1 MTHKKT
7 NSSPSR
13 KGKLNVNRWANSAFS
28 RSEIQTWKKPSQLQM
43 TRPVS
48 VQSSS
53 YNSRLLN
60 FFSSI
65 KLIFFR
71 KLAFQWVWSSQI
83 TFPLLGIPFQI
94 KIQGTTHWTC
104 CSQSIQEKPSPSA
117 QFAIYVCQH
126 HLLGKGQGR
135 RKSFHRS
142 ACECPIKGTHRYWNN
157 SFQHCQLLAQADDPL
172 LFWALRLDK
181 RLKMLNWKQR
191 KGERTPTKLNLTCQH
206 SNHTKLSY
214 L

>member
-1 MTHKKT
+1 MWTDGLIQHFQGVKFKRER
-7 NSSPSR
+7 NLASY
-13 KGKLNVNRWANSAFS
+13 RW
-28 RSEIQTWKKPSQLQM
+28 QGLSQFNLQAIIAD
-43 TRPVS
+43 S
-48 VQSSS
+48 WI
-53 YNSRLLN
+53 

-65 KLIFFR
+65 KLIFLR

-142 ACECPIKGTHRYWNN
+142 ACECPTRGTHRYWNN

-172 LFWALRLDK
+172 LFWALCLDK
-181 RLKMLNWKQR
+181 RLKMLN
-191 KGERTPTKLNLTCQH
+191 
-206 SNHTKLSY
+206 
-214 L
+214 